1 MFKDKKNRASKN
13 EYCLELCLKL
23 FFGSFLGEHRKPI
36 YIQNLRDVF

>member
-23 FFGSFLGEHRKPI
+23 FFLIFFGGA
-36 YIQNLRDVF
+36 